1 MFKYNSYCV
10 HLMLSGS
17 KFSIDYTATILLKD
31 NEKSEQTFLATR
43 LLADFNTFIFIF
55 INQILQID
63 YQF

>member
-1 MFKYNSYCV
+1 
-10 HLMLSGS
+10 MLSGS